1 MLEGRSTLQ
10 NAQRVKRF
18 IRHHSTFLPLD
29 HSGLLRQ
36 FQNSLAEDFSYRTK
50 QQSDSPTVIER
61 VSTFLLLQDIQSGL
75 LTVGKS
81 LNDFQLPS
89 PNPEDNCLLPHKRKA
104 DCIETDTVQTRRH
117 LLCTI
122 VSRKL
127 ILNDEQRIPYNH
139 IVDCIKKKL
148 PGLYFLDA
156 PGGTGKTFLLNLF
169 IDISTYYDVPTKSTA
184 SSGIAANLLINGS
197 TCHSAFKLPSPP
209 MQNTASHSSLLQRH

>member
-36 FQNSLAEDFSYRTK
+36 FQNSLAEDFS
-50 QQSDSPTVIER
+50 
-61 VSTFLLLQDIQSGL
+61 
-75 LTVGKS
+75 VGKS